1 MNIKQFTKMRLFLL
15 FNLLTVILSFN
26 NRGMVKLPTRTHII
40 IYDNIRNIRNITGDN
55 NTTSVRLRRPVPP
68 IAPKNYVLFDI

>member
-1 MNIKQFTKMRLFLL
+1 MRLFLL
-15 FNLLTVILSFN
+15 FNLLALIFSFN
-26 NRGMVKLPTRTHII
+26 TKLMIKVPTKTKLIF
-40 IYDNIRNIRNITGDN
+40 YDNIRNITGDN

>member
-1 MNIKQFTKMRLFLL
+1 MRLFLF
-15 FNLLTVILSFN
+15 FNLLALIFSFN
-26 NRGMVKLPTRTHII
+26 TKLMIKVPTKTKLIF
-40 IYDNIRNIRNITGDN
+40 YDNIRNITGDN

>member
-1 MNIKQFTKMRLFLL
+1 MRLFLL

-26 NRGMVKLPTRTHII
+26 NRGMIKIPLKTHTIF
-40 IYDNIRNIRNITGDN
+40 YDNIRNITGNN

-68 IAPKNYVLFDI
+68 IAPKNYVLFDV

>member
-1 MNIKQFTKMRLFLL
+1 MRLFLL

-26 NRGMVKLPTRTHII
+26 NRGMIKIPLKTHTIF
-40 IYDNIRNIRNITGDN
+40 YDNIRNITGDN

-68 IAPKNYVLFDI
+68 ISPKNYVLFNI